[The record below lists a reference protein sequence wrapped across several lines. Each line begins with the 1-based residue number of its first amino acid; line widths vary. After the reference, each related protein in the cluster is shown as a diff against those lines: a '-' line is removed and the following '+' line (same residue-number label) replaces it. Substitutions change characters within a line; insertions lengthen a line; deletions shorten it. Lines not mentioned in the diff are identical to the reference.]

1 MWTCGYYATLWISAG
16 GYATVPSGI
25 KHRCHRNCSHM
36 DFATSAKKVS
46 SFCFHRGQ
54 QNTHK
59 NTRTHKA
66 ISIIS
71 LCCSDSTR
79 TCINIQ
85 SCPSHLI
92 YKNGNSHLCSTIK
105 QLMTLFYIRKNK
117 DNRRIWRASNR
128 RPSSC
133 YIFHLLTEEAPNVS
147 HLLGKLLGLRKW
159 AQTPSRPLKWLWEIS
174 HRFSP
179 SG

>member
-1 MWTCGYYATLWISAG
+1 
-16 GYATVPSGI
+16 
-25 KHRCHRNCSHM
+25 M

-54 QNTHK
+54 QNTHI
-59 NTRTHKA
+59 NTLTHKA

-105 QLMTLFYIRKNK
+105 QLMTLFYYRKNK
-117 DNRRIWRASNR
+117 DNKRIWWGFEPEALLMLYF
-128 RPSSC
+128 PSFNGGSAKC
-133 YIFHLLTEEAPNVS
+133 KSPFREIAGPK
-147 HLLGKLLGLRKW
+147 KLSTDTQQTVKVTLRN
-159 AQTPSRPLKWLWEIS
+159 
-174 HRFSP
+174 RFSP